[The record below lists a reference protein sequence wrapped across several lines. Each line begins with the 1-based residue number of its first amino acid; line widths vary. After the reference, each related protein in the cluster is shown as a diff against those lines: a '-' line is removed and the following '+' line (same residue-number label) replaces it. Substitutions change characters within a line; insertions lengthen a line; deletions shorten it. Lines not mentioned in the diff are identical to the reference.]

1 MNSSAFVSAHDGLY
15 GRMRLWAMTAITL
28 SILLSI
34 LDYSSANIAL
44 PVMAH
49 DLGISQAQSIWIVN
63 AYQFASLIT
72 LLPFSSLGTRI
83 GYARMSLIGTAV
95 FLLASILCA
104 VATSLSF
111 MMFARALQGIG
122 GACIMSVNLAL
133 VRLVYPA
140 AELGKGIGVN
150 GLMIGLGVAM
160 GPSLGAFILA
170 LANWHWIFWI
180 NIPLGGIALMLGI
193 SALPKTQHHTQ
204 TFDFPHAVLTVAALG
219 FLVIGLNICAH
230 GQHVPLGSTLLC
242 AGSGLIFLLW
252 KRQSKADSPLFPAD
266 LLSLPAM
273 RQASAVAIISF
284 IASNFFLISISFTL
298 QDDFGR
304 SSVVSGLLITA
315 WPIGVVLTSPVS
327 GRMADRFSSAFLA
340 SLGLLVM
347 TCGFACLWTQPLTA
361 GNLSIASC
369 IFLAGTGSG
378 LFQPPN
384 NRIIMSSAP
393 KGREGGASG
402 VVSLSRLSGQTLGA
416 TAVALV
422 YRLYADHAAQICLG
436 MATAI
441 AFLAAIASFCRIQKK
456 QNDPPISG

>member
-1 MNSSAFVSAHDGLY
+1 MTLSPPAPAHNGLH

-28 SILLSI
+28 SVLLSV

-44 PVMAH
+44 PVMAQ
-49 DLGISQAQSIWIVN
+49 DLGVSQAQSIWIVN
-63 AYQFASLIT
+63 AYQFASLVT
-72 LLPFSSLGTRI
+72 LLPFSSLGSRI
-83 GYARMSLIGTAV
+83 GYSRMCEIGIVV
-95 FLLASILCA
+95 FLLSSILCA
-104 VATSLSF
+104 VASSLPF

-133 VRLVYPA
+133 VRLVYPTS
-140 AELGKGIGVN
+140 ELGKGIGLN

-170 LANWHWIFWI
+170 IANWHWIFWI
-180 NIPLGGIALMLGI
+180 NIPLGGTALLLGMA
-193 SALPKTQHHTQ
+193 ALPKTQHYTSA
-204 TFDFPHAVLTVAALG
+204 FDFPHALLTIAALG
-219 FLVIGLNICAH
+219 CLIVGLNICAH
-230 GQHVPLGSTLLC
+230 GQQTLLGSIFLC
-242 AGSGLIFLLW
+242 GGCALVFLLW
-252 KRQSKADSPLFPAD
+252 GRQNKVDFPLFPAD
-266 LLSLPAM
+266 LLSLPIM
-273 RQASAVAIISF
+273 VQASLVAISCF
-284 IASNFFLISISFTL
+284 IASNFFLISIPFTL
-298 QDDFGR
+298 QDGFAR

-315 WPIGVVLTSPVS
+315 WPIGVVVSSPIS
-327 GRMADRFSSAFLA
+327 GRLADRFSGTLLA

-347 TCGFACLWTQPLTA
+347 ACGFACLWARPLTA
-361 GNLSIASC
+361 SNLSIAAC

-422 YRLYADHAAQICLG
+422 YRLYPGHAAHICLA
-436 MATAI
+436 MATAT
-441 AFLAAIASFCRIQKK
+441 AFLASMASFCRVRDKK
-456 QNDPPISG
+456 